1 MEFTGI
7 GETAMRVSMTWNA
20 ESQVIE
26 KLMSIEAIAVAT
38 LQLQYTR
45 SGRNQPT
52 CIFQEAQT
60 RKRIASKAT
69 ASHKPYC

>member
-38 LQLQYTR
+38 LQL
-45 SGRNQPT
+45 
-52 CIFQEAQT
+52 
-60 RKRIASKAT
+60 
-69 ASHKPYC
+69 